1 MKKVIYYAIF
11 VLLLAACSGEQKQ
24 VSEEDMAAQAEKESA
39 LALQAIEEINATVPA
54 LILEG
59 KFEEA
64 GKYFAPDVVQMISG
78 QPPINS
84 REAWIE
90 AQRQA
95 AAIGEWNL
103 ELEVLNFE
111 YLGDRAVERGR
122 GVQTFTA
129 NENSPM
135 PSMQM
140 TGDYLVMWKKTDEG
154 WQIQYD
160 YVVIAPPEAPME

>member
-1 MKKVIYYAIF
+1 MKKFIGYA
-11 VLLLAACSGEQKQ
+11 VLALLLAACGGEQKQ
-24 VSEEDMAAQAEKESA
+24 VSEAELAAQAEKESN
-39 LALQAIEEINATVPA
+39 LALQAIEETNTMVTT
-54 LILEG
+54 LLREE

-64 GKYFAPDVVQMISG
+64 SKYFAPDVVQYISG
-78 QPPINS
+78 QPPIYG
-84 REAWIE
+84 REAWIMAQQE
-90 AQRQA
+90 AA
-95 AAIGEWNL
+95 KIGDWSL

-111 YLGDRAVERGR
+111 FMGDRAVERGR

-140 TGDYLVMWKKTDEG
+140 TGDYLVMWKKTDSI

-160 YVVIAPPEAPME
+160 YVVIAPPEATE

>member
-1 MKKVIYYAIF
+1 MKKVFYCTIF
-11 VLLLAACSGEQKQ
+11 TLLLTACGGEQKQ
-24 VSEEDMAAQAEKESA
+24 IPEEPAAQSQEEST

-54 LILEG
+54 LILQG
-59 KFEEA
+59 KYEEA
-64 GKYFAPDVVQMISG
+64 GKYFAPDVVQIISG
-78 QPPINS
+78 QPPIYS
-84 REAWIE
+84 REAWVA
-90 AQRQA
+90 AQREA
-95 AAIGEWNL
+95 AKMGEWSL

-129 NENSPM
+129 NEDSPI

-140 TGDYLVMWKKTDEG
+140 TGDYLVMWKKSEEG

-160 YVVIAPPEAPME
+160 YVVVAPPEAPME